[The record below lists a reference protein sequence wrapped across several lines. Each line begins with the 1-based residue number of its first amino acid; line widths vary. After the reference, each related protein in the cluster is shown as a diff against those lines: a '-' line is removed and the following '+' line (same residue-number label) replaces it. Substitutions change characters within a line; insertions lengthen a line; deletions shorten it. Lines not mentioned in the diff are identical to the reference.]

1 MLDPEHVLTTTA
13 AEPAYCTSCGLKH
26 TRRPDWLCPRCGM
39 PAGSEAPAT
48 HRARPTPRAVWK
60 FPGGS
65 RIAGAVMTAGGGAL
79 AVGLARFPGGE
90 HRWPLLAAALV
101 LGVLGVALAL
111 EASWARWSAAAA
123 ALVAAAIVA
132 EDLLRERG
140 PWSLHDP
147 LPPAIRAPLRALL
160 RAPRPA
166 ELFALALMAFLVA
179 CLLLLVGRPRTWRI
193 AAGVLLAAPLVAGIV
208 WSFAR

>member
-26 TRRPDWLCPRCGM
+26 TRRSDWLCPRCGM
-39 PAGSEAPAT
+39 PAGSEAPAST
-48 HRARPTPRAVWK
+48 ARPAPRAVWR

-65 RIAGAVMTAGGGAL
+65 RIAGAVMTAGSGAL
-79 AVGLARFPGGE
+79 AVGLARFPAGE
-90 HRWPLLAAALV
+90 HRWPLLAGALV

-111 EASWARWSAAAA
+111 EASWARWSAAAG

-140 PWSLHDP
+140 PWTLHDP

-166 ELFALALMAFLVA
+166 ELFALALVGFLVG
-179 CLLLLVGRPRTWRI
+179 CLLLLVGRPRAWRI

-208 WSFAR
+208 WGFAR